1 VFPEGTRSER
11 GEIGPFKSGLYHLS
25 CARPDAELVPVYLEN
40 LNRILPRG
48 EALPVPMLS
57 RVVFGAALSLRS
69 DESKDEFL
77 SRARTTLLRLGAR
90 A

>member
-1 VFPEGTRSER
+1 VPR
-11 GEIGPFKSGLYHLS
+11 
-25 CARPDAELVPVYLEN
+25 AELVPVYLHN

-57 RVVFGAALSLRS
+57 RVTFGAPLHVAPG
-69 DESKDEFL
+69 ESRDVFL
-77 SRARTTLLRLGAR
+77 ERARTAVLSLKAS